1 MRVIICEDE
10 RCFQEA
16 LCNAIEEW
24 KELTNHQDVSCICFD
39 SSEDLLASWEGGLSA
54 ELLFLDIQIPGELSG
69 MALAKK
75 IRQHD
80 QTVSIVFVTNYA
92 DYVYEGYVVN
102 ALRYLKKPI

>member
-39 SSEDLLASWEGGLSA
+39 SSEDLLASWEGRLIGGAAFFWISK
-54 ELLFLDIQIPGELSG
+54 F
-69 MALAKK
+69 
-75 IRQHD
+75 R
-80 QTVSIVFVTNYA
+80 
-92 DYVYEGYVVN
+92 
-102 ALRYLKKPI
+102 